1 MVDLTFLMQFQLR
14 IPPCVHQS
22 WLVILSLVK
31 PTRNVEGTRKP
42 LFFFKYLEGPSKGL
56 KHGDLL
62 VVLHSD
68 ATKFADIGR
77 L

>member
-1 MVDLTFLMQFQLR
+1 MVELWQKYGGPYRHASTR
-14 IPPCVHQS
+14 VAG
-22 WLVILSLVK
+22 LVILSLVK
-31 PTRNVEGTRKP
+31 PTRNVEGTGKP
-42 LFFFKYLEGPSKGL
+42 LFFFLYLEGPSKGP
-56 KHGDLL
+56 KHRDLL